1 MPRTL
6 SQFPCPAQ
14 ELDFLETPRLPWGVG
29 VGGGRGRVGEW
40 FQLASRDPKLLRP
53 SLGCPSAGVE
63 EGGRAALCDA
73 EGVPF
78 AVGSVSQEV
87 AWAPESF
94 PPLNKAVLLV
104 FGLIWREG
112 SPPERQS
119 G

>member
-94 PPLNKAVLLV
+94 PLP
-104 FGLIWREG
+104 
-112 SPPERQS
+112 
-119 G
+119 